1 MNFKERF
8 KGRIAIVDKK
18 GLKLALM
25 QPTKHQPLIEG
36 RNE

>member
-18 GLKLALM
+18 GLKIALM
-25 QPTKHQPLIEG
+25 QPKKM
-36 RNE
+36 